1 MARHIRKSQNE
12 EASYWLS
19 YSDMMAALLLVFVLI
34 ISFTMLQAKKQ
45 YEDRSRE
52 LEGQEKLIKE
62 QQEIMDRQK
71 KTMDQQKQT
80 MDQQKKT
87 MNQQQETL
95 NQQQE
100 TMKQQQEQLD
110 RIIGVKSNLIED
122 LKKAFA
128 DTDLKVSVDPQTG
141 AITFDSSI
149 LFDLNMYDLK
159 PSGEEFLKA
168 FLPRY
173 LNVLLQDEYK
183 TYISEIIIEGHT
195 DTSGTYMNNLKLSQE
210 RALSVAAFC
219 LRDDTSILSSEDKE
233 SLRSIVTA
241 NGKSFSNPIYNSDG
255 SVNPEASRRVEFKFR
270 LKDEEMVNEMIKI
283 LAE

>member
-12 EASYWLS
+12 ETSYWLS

-45 YEDRSRE
+45 YEDRTKKLEVQEE
-52 LEGQEKLIKE
+52 LIEE
-62 QQEIMDRQK
+62 QQKIMS
-71 KTMDQQKQT
+71 
-80 MDQQKKT
+80 
-87 MNQQQETL
+87 E
-95 NQQQE
+95 
-100 TMKQQQEQLD
+100 QQEQLD

-122 LKKAFA
+122 LKKAF
-128 DTDLKVSVDPQTG
+128 DGTDLKVSVDPQTG

-149 LFDLNMYDLK
+149 LFDVNMYDLK
-159 PSGEEFLKA
+159 PSGEDFLEA

-183 TYISEIIIEGHT
+183 SYISEIIIEGHT
-195 DTSGTYMNNLKLSQE
+195 DTNGTYMYNLELSQE
-210 RALSVAAFC
+210 RALSVATFC
-219 LRDDTSILSSEDKE
+219 LKDDTTILSPEERD

-241 NGKSFSNPIYNSDG
+241 NGKSFSNPIYNADG
-255 SVNPEASRRVEFKFR
+255 SVNLEASRRVEFKFR
-270 LKDEEMVNEMIKI
+270 LKDEDMVNEMIKI